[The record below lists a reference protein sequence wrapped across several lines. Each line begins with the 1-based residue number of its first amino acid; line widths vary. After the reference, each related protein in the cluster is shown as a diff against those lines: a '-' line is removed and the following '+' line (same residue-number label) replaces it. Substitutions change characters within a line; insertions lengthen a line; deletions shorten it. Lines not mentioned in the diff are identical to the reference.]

1 MPSIQLA
8 FQIIAGLGP
17 YILIA
22 ILLATLIGILL
33 PWGIENPKKW
43 LFLYIIGL
51 CLLPLG
57 GSDPSGGGSVYKQIT
72 WGLLYVICVV
82 MLTRAQKDKAS
93 PDIRFPIELILLYGF
108 LLFTIIWSDYKLS
121 SFKRYLLLVGLFL
134 IANISSKI
142 SLRSGSFTSIIDKPL
157 AFFMFCGI
165 AVAAISPGTAFDSD
179 GSLQAFTSHKN
190 TWGQFMCLCSLVFF
204 NNVLARDNRKLN
216 IPLLA
221 ISLFVL
227 FLSKSATSM
236 LAFTFSACCLLLIN
250 GFSSKSAVGKL
261 TVLILILISSVAT
274 LVYSIT
280 HGNLPFDAL
289 TDIVFKV
296 TDKSK
301 TLTGRT
307 FLWQLM
313 GAEIQYHPWLGTGF
327 GGFWVGLEGAAGV
340 LVRRLDWGPPTQA
353 HSGYIDVVNEVG
365 FVGLVVV
372 LIVLIAHLYR
382 ICTLYNPTT
391 RKHFSLHFSMLTS
404 FMILNYA
411 ESSFI
416 QGTNIWWIIITCSLV
431 EVFNRAQ
438 ALKSKNIKSFKDRQQ
453 TSSSLEPI

>member
-8 FQIIAGLGP
+8 FQIVAGLGP

-22 ILLATLIGILL
+22 ILLATLTGILL
-33 PWGIENPKKW
+33 PWGVENPRKW

-51 CLLPLG
+51 SLLPLG
-57 GSDPSGGGSVYKQIT
+57 GSDPSGGGSAYKQIT

-82 MLTRAQKDKAS
+82 MLARAQKDKSS
-93 PDIRFPIELILLYGF
+93 PNIRFPLELVLLYGF
-108 LLFTIIWSDYKLS
+108 LLFTISWSDYKIS

-142 SLRSGSFTSIIDKPL
+142 SLRNGSFANLIDKPL
-157 AFFMFCGI
+157 AFFMFCGA

-179 GSLQAFTSHKN
+179 GALQAFTSHKN

-204 NNVLARDNRKLN
+204 NNVLTRDNRKLN
-216 IPLLA
+216 TPLLA
-221 ISLFVL
+221 ASLIIL
-227 FLSKSATSM
+227 YLSKSATSM
-236 LAFTFSACCLLLIN
+236 LAFTFSSCCVLLIS
-250 GFSSKSAVGKL
+250 GFSSKSIVGKSA
-261 TVLILILISSVAT
+261 VLIITLASAVAT
-274 LVYSIT
+274 LIYSIT
-280 HGNLPFDAL
+280 HGNLPVDAL
-289 TDIVFKV
+289 TDVVFKV

-313 GAEIQYHPWLGTGF
+313 GAEVQDHPWLGTGF

-365 FVGLVVV
+365 FVGLVVL
-372 LIVLIAHLYR
+372 LIVLIAHFYR

-391 RKHFSLHFSMLTS
+391 RKHFSLHFSMLIS

-438 ALKSKNIKSFKDRQQ
+438 ALKAETMRSFKARQQ
-453 TSSSLEPI
+453 TSNSLKSI